1 MENELVRQLKEMRN
15 KNARLSW
22 KFVKENFKS
31 EYFYC
36 YRSESVEKDYKKYR
50 KTIKDEWDDVSSLIK
65 HEVFGMPSSVSKRF
79 VGKQT
84 VIAPIK
90 GYYFVVFV
98 FFADCQYSYVY
109 VDYSAFE
116 KALGKL
122 SYL

>member
-65 HEVFGMPSSVSKRF
+65 HEVFGMPSSDRECRILIEP
-79 VGKQT
+79 KQT
-84 VIAPIK
+84 VIGSIK
-90 GYYFVVFV
+90 GYYFIILFV
-98 FFADCQYSYVY
+98 LVTLNIIC
-109 VDYSAFE
+109 
-116 KALGKL
+116 
-122 SYL
+122 